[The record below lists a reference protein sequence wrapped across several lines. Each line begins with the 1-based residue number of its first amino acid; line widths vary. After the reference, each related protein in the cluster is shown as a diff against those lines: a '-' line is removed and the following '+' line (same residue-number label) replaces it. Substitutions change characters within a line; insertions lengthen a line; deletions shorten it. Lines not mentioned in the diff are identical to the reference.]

1 VHTLPFENINLKTF
15 YIMLKNISSLG
26 TTLSKK
32 EQEVISGGFNR
43 GRCNRNSDCYCEY
56 IGPGDTYCGSNGYC
70 QFW

>member
-1 VHTLPFENINLKTF
+1 
-15 YIMLKNISSLG
+15 MLKNISDLG
-26 TTLSKK
+26 ATLSKK
-32 EQEVISGGFNR
+32 EQKLISGGFNR